1 MKKRKTWP
9 IIVLIFFVYGS
20 VAYQGENVGLH
31 PFLILIDFLLF
42 FFIMILIPLIFRIV
56 NKKRLDY
63 VKGKRICLW
72 NSLGLFSISI
82 ILTLL
87 GGNIIGVG
95 GLGALIYIMLFI
107 NKMILKNK

>member
-56 NKKRLDY
+56 NKKE
-63 VKGKRICLW
+63 
-72 NSLGLFSISI
+72 
-82 ILTLL
+82 
-87 GGNIIGVG
+87 
-95 GLGALIYIMLFI
+95 
-107 NKMILKNK
+107 